1 MTKLRTGVSVII
13 VGTAGVVGAL
23 LSPGLAVAGGPTASP
38 TVPVVTQADATQP
51 PATTT
56 QPPATT
62 PATPTTIPSP
72 VPTTPEP
79 PSTRAQMSTSTS
91 EAVPT
96 AVPAGSGGAG
106 APTDSSGIKLDA
118 AAGAVGLAL
127 VAGGA
132 IGLTR
137 RARRS

>member
-1 MTKLRTGVSVII
+1 MTKLRTGMSVII
-13 VGTAGVVGAL
+13 VGTAGVVFAL
-23 LSPGLAVAGGPTASP
+23 LSPGLAVAEGPTASP

-51 PATTT
+51 PATT
-56 QPPATT
+56 PA
-62 PATPTTIPSP
+62 PPTTIPSP

-79 PSTRAQMSTSTS
+79 PSTRAPVSTSTS

-106 APTDSSGIKLDA
+106 APTDSSGIKLEG

>member
-1 MTKLRTGVSVII
+1 MTKLRTGMSVII
-13 VGTAGVVGAL
+13 VGTAGVVFAL
-23 LSPGLAVAGGPTASP
+23 LSPGLAVAEGPTASP

-51 PATTT
+51 VATTS
-56 QPPATT
+56 AL
-62 PATPTTIPSP
+62 PTTIPSP
-72 VPTTPEP
+72 VSTTPEP
-79 PSTRAQMSTSTS
+79 PSTRAPVSVSTS

-106 APTDSSGIKLDA
+106 APTDSSGIHLEG